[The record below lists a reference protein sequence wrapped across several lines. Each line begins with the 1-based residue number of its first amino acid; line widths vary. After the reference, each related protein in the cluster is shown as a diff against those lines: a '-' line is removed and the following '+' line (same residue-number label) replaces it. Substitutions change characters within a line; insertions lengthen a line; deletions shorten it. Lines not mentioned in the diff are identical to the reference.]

1 MVKTALKLRFAP
13 DEYLVTWQ
21 LPSVGGDE
29 TLAAH
34 GALKV
39 EAGKP
44 PKGIAHGD
52 LDTLLEHPAPGLTMF
67 PQSVSV
73 PRLTGNM
80 ANGANVLL
88 LNAQVNYWV
97 SSQAS
102 IYAEAAVITL
112 ASVTGDGAD
121 RFNTF
126 EIQVGGLDAVSGVEL
141 ITSTRFPEKGMSGT
155 WSAEIGSD
163 TAQTWE
169 DETARITLSYNG
181 TFRSFDPYAF
191 RMGFSPVL
199 RGELATAVPL
209 RELLDDWINPIRRV
223 VSIATGRAEELTY
236 ASLYLSPTG
245 GKVHGQLFGSGITQ
259 KPYESSLE
267 EIQKISSPLRLK
279 PDAVSL
285 LEMIRT
291 WQKLATANHP
301 LLETYGAMLHTTDQ
315 HPRSR
320 FLLLLQ
326 AIEGTYGH
334 ETKASF
340 AMKLKK
346 YAEDRDVVI
355 KAASG
360 SLDEKQRAFLERNL
374 GKRPPAGLDSA
385 ITWLAKRLP
394 DNVLPRLDETSLI
407 TAAKAPAGEAKNAPD
422 ALRIIRN
429 DLAHGNRGYDVFELS
444 EVVKILELMVRAHAL
459 ELLGCPVSVVERVLT
474 KAR

>member
-1 MVKTALKLRFAP
+1 MANTALKLRFTP
-13 DEYLVTWQ
+13 EEYLVTWQ
-21 LPSVGGDE
+21 LPAVGGDK
-29 TLAAH
+29 TLAVH
-34 GALKV
+34 GALTV
-39 EAGKP
+39 EAAKP

-52 LDTLLEHPAPGLTMF
+52 LDTLLEHPAPGVTGF

-73 PRLTGNM
+73 PRLTGDM

-121 RFNTF
+121 RFKIF
-126 EIQVGGLDAVSGVEL
+126 EVQVGGLDAVSGVEL
-141 ITSTRFPEKGMSGT
+141 IKSTSFPKQGMSGT
-155 WSAEIGSD
+155 WSAEIASD
-163 TAQTWE
+163 HAQTWE
-169 DETARITLSYNG
+169 DKSAKLTLSYNG

-236 ASLYLSPTG
+236 AALYLSSTG
-245 GKVHGQLFGSGITQ
+245 GDVHGQVFGSGITQ
-259 KPYESSLE
+259 DPYESSLE
-267 EIQKISSPLRLK
+267 EVRKISSPLRLK

-291 WQKLATANHP
+291 WQKMASVHHP
-301 LLETYGAMLHTTDQ
+301 LVETYGAMLHATDQ

-326 AIEGTYGH
+326 AIEGTYGF

-340 AMKLKK
+340 AKRLKK
-346 YAEDRDVVI
+346 HAEDRDAVV

-360 SLDEKQRAFLERNL
+360 SLNDKQLTFLQKNL
-374 GKRPPAGLDSA
+374 GKRPPAGLESA
-385 ITWLAKRLP
+385 LNWLAKRLP
-394 DNVLPRLDETSLI
+394 DDVLSRLDATSLI
-407 TAAKAPAGEAKNAPD
+407 TAAKTPTGEAKNAPD

-444 EVVKILELMVRAHAL
+444 EVVRILELMVRAHAL
-459 ELLGCPVSVVERVLT
+459 ELLGCPVSVIERVLT
-474 KAR
+474 QGH